1 MQILSRRSATGR
13 ALGPFICQSCKRSL
27 RKFSITTARPRGP
40 PPPPPSG
47 YAHLTSRR
55 LISIAGSDAPK
66 FLHGI
71 ITQSV
76 VDEAITGGR
85 QRQNAQPRITAA
97 NSTIGAPG
105 FYTGFLNATGRVLH
119 DVFIYRDTLGIAGG
133 DAAEGEAFVIEVDAA
148 QVEAL
153 AKHIKRYKLRSK
165 LKFRILDEE
174 ECVAWQVWDDS
185 TSAFTSASPSSP
197 APIPSTLQQLAQ
209 QQPKD
214 FLVLQDARAPGMGFR
229 VLSSG
234 GGGGAQKTLEEALEL
249 PRSDDAAYRVRRY
262 LRGVA
267 EGQAE
272 IPREHALPLESNM
285 DVTGGIDFRKG
296 CYVGQELTIRTRHR
310 GVVRKRILP
319 CLLYPSTSTSTSS
332 QSPPP
337 PQQLEYNP
345 YIVDGSGEGEQGKE
359 GLAAEDVPAGLSIG
373 RAAAKGRSAG
383 TWLTGAGNVGLALCR
398 LPIMTDVELPGETAA
413 GAPFNPQADEFVVR
427 WGADAETGQDGRSLK
442 VKAFVPDW
450 LRERLREDNDSASA
464 H

>member
-27 RKFSITTARPRGP
+27 RQFSITTARPRGP

-47 YAHLTSRR
+47 FAPLTSRR

-76 VDEAITGGR
+76 VDEALTGSGR
-85 QRQNAQPRITAA
+85 QRHNAQPKITAA

-148 QVEAL
+148 QVETL

-174 ECVAWQVWDDS
+174 EYVAWQVWDDS
-185 TSAFTSASPSSP
+185 TPTFSSASPSSP
-197 APIPSTLQQLAQ
+197 APMPSTLQQLAQ
-209 QQPKD
+209 RPKD
-214 FLVLQDARAPGMGFR
+214 FLVLPDARAPGMGFR
-229 VLSSG
+229 VLSAG
-234 GGGGAQKTLEEALEL
+234 RGTPEGQLDL

-272 IPREHALPLESNM
+272 IPREQALPLESNM
-285 DVTGGIDFRKG
+285 DVTGGVDFRKG

-319 CLLYPSTSTSTSS
+319 CLLYPSHSASTST
-332 QSPPP
+332 P
-337 PQQLEYNP
+337 PQKLEYNP
-345 YIVDGSGEGEQGKE
+345 HIDGEGEQGQ
-359 GLAAEDVPAGLSIG
+359 GLAAEDVPANLSIG
-373 RAAAKGRSAG
+373 RAKAKGRSAG
-383 TWLTGAGNVGLALCR
+383 TWLTGVGNIGLALCR
-398 LPIMTDVELPGETAA
+398 LQIMTDVELPGETAA
-413 GAPFNPQADEFVVR
+413 GAPFNPETDEFVVK
-427 WGADAETGQDGRSLK
+427 WGADEEKGEGGQLLK
-442 VKAFVPDW
+442 VRAFVPDW
-450 LRERLREDNDSASA
+450 LRERLKENDTAASG